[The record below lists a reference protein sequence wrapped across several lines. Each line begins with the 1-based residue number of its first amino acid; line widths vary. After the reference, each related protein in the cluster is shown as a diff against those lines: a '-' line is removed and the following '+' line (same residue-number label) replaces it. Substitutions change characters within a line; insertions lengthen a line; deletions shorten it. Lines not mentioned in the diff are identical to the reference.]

1 MAFVNKEQN
10 QHQADNEQ
18 PVASI
23 IVPAYNSKRT
33 IRQCL
38 SSLLAQQTAHSYEV
52 ILVDSSKDETPQIA
66 REEFPQ
72 VRLIHLEQQTYPGSA
87 RNLGIRHARGKI
99 LAFMD
104 SDCVADPDWLERI
117 IAAHAQLDAAAIFG
131 AVRNGTPTSVIGT
144 VCYLIEFNEFLPRA
158 KPRYTDILLGGNVGY
173 KQEIFSKHNIFFTD
187 IFPSEDTIFAWTL
200 RQKRE
205 KIYFDPG
212 ILVAHLNRTSFSG
225 LLRHQHTL
233 GKASAEARRTTNLR
247 GQIFVKYPWLCLGLP
262 LARWARAALR
272 LLRTDLKYFWVFL
285 ALTPLY
291 LIASS
296 AWSFGFISKGS
307 FTPTRIQIEPSRAGT

>member
-1 MAFVNKEQN
+1 VNIEQN
-10 QHQADNEQ
+10 QHQTEKDRPA
-18 PVASI
+18 ASI

-38 SSLLAQQTAHSYEV
+38 GSLLAQQTSHSYEV
-52 ILVDSSKDETPQIA
+52 ILVDSSKDETPQIVLD
-66 REEFPQ
+66 EFPQ

-87 RNLGIRHARGKI
+87 RNLGISHARGKI

-104 SDCVADPDWLERI
+104 SDCVADANWLERI
-117 IAAHAQLDAAAIFG
+117 IAAHGKMDAVAIFG
-131 AVRNGTPTSVIGT
+131 AVKNGTPNSIIGT
-144 VCYLIEFNEFLPRA
+144 VSYLIEFNEFLPRS

-173 KQEIFSKHNIFFTD
+173 KQEVFGKHNICFTD

-200 RQKRE
+200 RQKNE
-205 KIYFDPG
+205 KIFFDPS

-225 LLRHQHTL
+225 ILRHQHTL
-233 GKASAEARRTTNLR
+233 GKASAEARRTTSLR

-262 LARWARAALR
+262 FVRWTRAALR
-272 LLRTDLKYFWVFL
+272 LARTDLGYFFIFF

-291 LIASS
+291 LTASA
-296 AWSFGFISKGS
+296 AWSFGFISKGN
-307 FTPTRIQIEPSRAGT
+307 FKPVRIQIEPSRAGT